1 MKRSRESAALTRL
14 KGDETYE
21 TRSMRHIRA
30 TITTATVHDQSLGE
44 KVAIALS
51 HGLGCGLA
59 VATLT
64 VSDEPV
70 QHPRLFIRCVRR
82 RPCR

>member
-1 MKRSRESAALTRL
+1 MTRL

-51 HGLGCGLA
+51 HELGCGLA